1 MDKQE
6 TEFIYYEGSKNDKQ
20 FQDVFNKYWY
30 NNILNQSHL
39 VDDLLKGDPETTL
52 HIPYDDIQNI
62 YMTSE
67 QVKEDFA
74 EELEGMTEQEIENE
88 IEEIKSEH
96 PEEIYEWYLIT
107 DSWLFDWLKENN
119 EVVVITDYGDFW
131 GRCTTGQSIV
141 LDYIFAQFYNYII
154 NK

>member
-1 MDKQE
+1 MGKQE
-6 TEFIYYEGSKNDKQ
+6 TEFIYYEGSKNEPRFEDI
-20 FQDVFNKYWY
+20 FNKYWRD
-30 NNILNQSHL
+30 NIINQSYL
-39 VDDLLKGDPETTL
+39 VTDLLKGDPETTL
-52 HIPYDDIQNI
+52 HIPYEDIENI

-67 QVKEDFA
+67 KIKIDFSVQ
-74 EELEGMTEQEIENE
+74 LEGMSEEEIENE
-88 IEEIKSEH
+88 IENIMSEY
-96 PEEIYEWYLIT
+96 PAEVFEWYLIT

-141 LDYIFAQFYNYII
+141 LDYIFAKFYNYII